1 MHTERMHTERSN
13 TERMKRARDTERM
26 RGRCAQRDESSG
38 SSRTKELVCIIKEQ
52 VWRMNIYLK
61 LQQPERW
68 QELKKCE

>member
-1 MHTERMHTERSN
+1 
-13 TERMKRARDTERM
+13 MKIERDTEKM
-26 RGRCAQRDESSG
+26 RGSCAQGDESSG

-68 QELKKCE
+68 QELKKCK